1 MKATFKNAW
10 PYQKDA
16 MNLPVADVDAAV
28 PFYET
33 VMGFGVVERADSPR
47 KLAVLERDGIR
58 IGLAE
63 NGGDPS
69 QDGCAFEVDSV
80 ETAFAEFKA
89 NGLKKEISD
98 FKTEQQGE
106 SSWKVFY
113 IVAPDGLCYW
123 IGERQKSGSLAA
135 PYDAP

>member
-16 MNLPVADVDAAV
+16 MNLPVADVDEAV

-69 QDGCAFEVDSV
+69 RTDVRSRW
-80 ETAFAEFKA
+80 TASKPP
-89 NGLKKEISD
+89 LP
-98 FKTEQQGE
+98 
-106 SSWKVFY
+106 SSKRT
-113 IVAPDGLCYW
+113 G
-123 IGERQKSGSLAA
+123 
-135 PYDAP
+135 